1 MISNTQRPVRMVSKA
16 QTPVLNGSAAWG
28 NAARLMGFA
37 AAFAVTAALGGCGAS
52 PSHQA
57 DAQAQSASAK
67 ASMLLATAGRYHA
80 KASFPVAISS
90 PLDSG
95 AMVAAV
101 RAAKGNPA
109 AYIEP
114 VSVARDLRQ
123 AYAALSSA
131 LGDSA
136 LNFQF
141 KGLLEMQRGQVSL
154 ASAQLHAN
162 QLSQAIMQLQ
172 NQVLSLDSQAAR
184 VGNFAAKM
192 AFLKEQHDLYV
203 HLYDKDLQHA
213 RDQRKIAADAVAAA
227 QKKLDA
233 VTTTLAHYQALAK
246 NMDQQGMALQTQGE
260 LTVTPVTLADFKRG
274 AGLLNQAAA
283 ANQQATVL
291 AAHQELAELSLNS
304 AKLEVQQWANQV
316 AALEQAQ
323 KAAVELAQ
331 SDDSQVAAIKAGVTV
346 LIDGNGKSPT
356 SVAGRAARINKL
368 LETIAKQSA
377 LAKKFADDAAGYLAT
392 AINEQRRA
400 GVYAQS
406 LISSGYKPDD
416 PLVKAN
422 NSRAAE
428 CILNIYSAAAALN
441 AGQIAAM
448 RMYAA
453 QLQQSASEA
462 GRQIF
467 TVVAEQ
473 SPLSAPA
480 TGTIEKFRKQAL
492 AQFNANAAG
501 ALNRAKMLYP
511 ARTSSLQWIV
521 PAMLYNVDVSVANI
535 ANDAAVRAAALK
547 AAATSAQAAEKLNTS
562 LHLPLPQQ

>member
-213 RDQRKIAADAVAAA
+213 GDQRKTAAAAVAAA

>member
-246 NMDQQGMALQTQGE
+246 NMDQQGMALHTQGE